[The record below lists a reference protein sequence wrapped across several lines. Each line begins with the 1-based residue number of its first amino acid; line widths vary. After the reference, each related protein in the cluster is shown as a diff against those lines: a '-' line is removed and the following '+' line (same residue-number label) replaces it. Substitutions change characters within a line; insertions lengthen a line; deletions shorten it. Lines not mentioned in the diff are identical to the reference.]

1 MDNDLLPVASK
12 WSIKRIVAGLVL
24 LAVVAGLVFAVL
36 NIHSHPS
43 QQSSRRA
50 TGLSH
55 NAPAFTP
62 APQAQ
67 QPVTV
72 PSSNTAQ
79 SPSVTGQLSNTGP
92 GSDALI
98 GFIIAGIGGTVLHH
112 YYIRKK
118 RLF

>member
-1 MDNDLLPVASK
+1 MDNDLLSASSK
-12 WSIKRIVAGLVL
+12 WSVKRIVAGLVI
-24 LAVVAGLVFAVL
+24 LAVVAGLVFAGL
-36 NIHSHPS
+36 NIYSHPVKTA
-43 QQSSRRA
+43 SSKA
-50 TGLSH
+50 TGLSN

-62 APQAQ
+62 APQTQ
-67 QPVTV
+67 QPAAA
-72 PSSNTAQ
+72 PSSNTVQ
-79 SPSVTGQLSNTGP
+79 SSTGTGQLSNTGP